1 MATASQGNMQLDLG
15 SLERA
20 LDKAQRITDQGM
32 RSMQRR
38 VEEASKKIAEALAT
52 SSASALGATSNAVDG
67 LRKAYDPAARAAD
80 DFVKSQ
86 SSLSALLQQNKSA
99 GTEYAQSLE
108 VSGKKL
114 GAYSDEM
121 EKLRNSGALAVSQL
135 GRGSRQQALAAQL
148 SANDEEYAL
157 ARKAL
162 DKQFPQGAVQSPAT
176 YADKSGIKFPAGD
189 AYGRG
194 AEQGDDYATKLDE
207 LKTKHSDMALQI
219 QSNYV
224 QMSEA
229 LGDWKNGA
237 SSALDDYMNN
247 AGNVAAQSKA
257 VFTSAFEQMDAA
269 ILQFATTGKF
279 SFSDFA
285 KSVLKDMA
293 MLAAKTAA
301 SKALSSLFGM
311 VGSAVMNFWPSA
323 TPTSSTFTVDGA
335 TTVFTPQVDASS
347 LSPPVFPH
355 AKGGAFT
362 NTVATA
368 PTLAPMAL
376 FGESGPEAIMPLSR
390 GSDGSLGVVAL
401 GGGQSGTTSNQQ
413 VVIQQTINVSDGQA
427 GAAGAGTNSQS
438 LANAYASAA
447 KQGAAEQIARDLK
460 PGGQI
465 WSVINGR

>member
-1 MATASQGNMQLDLG
+1 MATASRGSLQLDLG
-15 SLERA
+15 DLERA
-20 LDKAQRITDQGM
+20 LNKAQRITDQGM
-32 RSMQRR
+32 RNMQLR
-38 VEEASKKIAEALAT
+38 VEEAGRKIAAALAN
-52 SSASALGATSNAVDG
+52 SQASALDTTASAFDD

-80 DFVKSQ
+80 DFSKSQ
-86 SSLSALLQQNKSA
+86 SSLNALLQQNKSA
-99 GTEYAQSLE
+99 GTEYAQTLE
-108 VSGKKL
+108 ASGKKL
-114 GAYSDEM
+114 RAYSTEL
-121 EKLRNSGALAVSQL
+121 ESLRTSGALAASQL
-135 GRGSRQQALAAQL
+135 GRGRRQQDLATQL
-148 SANDEEYAL
+148 SANDEKYAL
-157 ARKAL
+157 AREAL
-162 DKQFPQGAVQSPAT
+162 DKQYPQGATQAPAT
-176 YADKSGIKFPAGD
+176 YTDTAGIRFPAGD

-194 AEQGDDYATKLDE
+194 AERADDYAIKLDE
-207 LKTKHSDMALQI
+207 LKTKHSDMTLQI

-224 QMSEA
+224 QMSES
-229 LGDWKNGA
+229 LGDWRNGA
-237 SSALDDYMNN
+237 SSALDDYMNK
-247 AGNVAAQSKA
+247 AGDVAAQSKA

-311 VGSAVMNFWPSA
+311 ASSAVMGLFGSTATPAPTTTSVGSASYTFDPQLSLG
-323 TPTSSTFTVDGA
+323 SSFKYANGG
-335 TTVFTPQVDASS
+335 VFTN
-347 LSPPVFPH
+347 
-355 AKGGAFT
+355 G
-362 NTVATA
+362 VATG

-376 FGESGPEAIMPLSR
+376 FGEAGPEAIMPLSR
-390 GSDGSLGVVAL
+390 GADGSLGVVAL

-413 VVIQQTINVSDGQA
+413 VLIQQTINVPDGQA
-427 GAAGAGTNSQS
+427 GASGAGMNSQS

>member
-1 MATASQGNMQLDLG
+1 MATASRGSLQLDLG
-15 SLERA
+15 DLERT
-20 LDKAQRITDQGM
+20 LNKAQRITDQGM
-32 RSMQRR
+32 RNMQLR
-38 VEEASKKIAEALAT
+38 VEEAGRKIAAALAN
-52 SSASALGATSNAVDG
+52 SQASALDTTASAFDD

-80 DFVKSQ
+80 DFSKSQ
-86 SSLSALLQQNKSA
+86 SSLNALLQQNKSA
-99 GTEYAQSLE
+99 GTEYAQTLE
-108 VSGKKL
+108 ASGKKFR
-114 GAYSDEM
+114 AYSTEL
-121 EKLRNSGALAVSQL
+121 ESLRTSGALAASQL
-135 GRGSRQQALAAQL
+135 GRGRRQQDLATQL
-148 SANDEEYAL
+148 SANDEKYAL
-157 ARKAL
+157 AREAL
-162 DKQFPQGAVQSPAT
+162 DKQYPQGATQAPAT
-176 YADKSGIKFPAGD
+176 YADTAGIRFPAGD

-194 AEQGDDYATKLDE
+194 AERADDYAIKLDE
-207 LKTKHSDMALQI
+207 LKTKHSDMTLQI

-224 QMSEA
+224 QMSES

-237 SSALDDYMNN
+237 SSAWDDYMNK
-247 AGNVAAQSKA
+247 AGDVAAQSKA

-311 VGSAVMNFWPSA
+311 VGSAVMSLWPSA
-323 TPTSSTFTVDGA
+323 APAASTFTVDGA
-335 TTVFTPQVDASS
+335 TTVFKPQIDASS

-368 PTLAPMAL
+368 PMLAPMAL
-376 FGESGPEAIMPLSR
+376 FGEAGPEAIMPLSR
-390 GSDGSLGVVAL
+390 AADGSLGVVAL

-413 VVIQQTINVSDGQA
+413 VLIQQTINVPDGQA
-427 GAAGAGTNSQS
+427 GASGAGMNSQS

>member
-1 MATASQGNMQLDLG
+1 MATASRGSLQLDLG
-15 SLERA
+15 DLERA
-20 LDKAQRITDQGM
+20 LNKAQRITDQGM
-32 RSMQRR
+32 RNMQLR
-38 VEEASKKIAEALAT
+38 VEEAGRKIAAALAN
-52 SSASALGATSNAVDG
+52 SQASALDTTASAFDD

-80 DFVKSQ
+80 DFSKSQ
-86 SSLSALLQQNKSA
+86 SSLNALLQQNKSA
-99 GTEYAQSLE
+99 GTEYAQTLE
-108 VSGKKL
+108 ASGKKFR
-114 GAYSDEM
+114 AYSTEL
-121 EKLRNSGALAVSQL
+121 ESLRTSGALAASQL
-135 GRGSRQQALAAQL
+135 GRGRRQQDLATQL
-148 SANDEEYAL
+148 SANDEKYAL
-157 ARKAL
+157 AREAL
-162 DKQFPQGAVQSPAT
+162 DKQYPQGATQAPAT
-176 YADKSGIKFPAGD
+176 YADTAGIRFPAGD

-194 AEQGDDYATKLDE
+194 AERADDYAIKLDE
-207 LKTKHSDMALQI
+207 LKTKHSDMTLQI

-224 QMSEA
+224 QMSES

-237 SSALDDYMNN
+237 SSAWDDYMNK
-247 AGNVAAQSKA
+247 AGDVAAQSKA

-311 VGSAVMNFWPSA
+311 ASSAVMGWFGSTATPAPTTTSVGSASYTFDPQLSLG
-323 TPTSSTFTVDGA
+323 SSFKYANGG
-335 TTVFTPQVDASS
+335 VFTN
-347 LSPPVFPH
+347 
-355 AKGGAFT
+355 G
-362 NTVATA
+362 VATG

-376 FGESGPEAIMPLSR
+376 FGEAGPEAIMPLSR
-390 GSDGSLGVVAL
+390 GADGSLGVVAL

-413 VVIQQTINVSDGQA
+413 VLIQQTINVPDGQS
-427 GAAGAGTNSQS
+427 GASGAGMNSQS

>member
-1 MATASQGNMQLDLG
+1 MATASQGNLQLDLG

-52 SSASALGATSNAVDG
+52 SSASTLGATSNAFDG

-311 VGSAVMNFWPSA
+311 ASSAVMGWFGSTAAPA
-323 TPTSSTFTVDGA
+323 PTTASVGSSSYTFDPQLSLDSSFKYANGG
-335 TTVFTPQVDASS
+335 VFTN
-347 LSPPVFPH
+347 
-355 AKGGAFT
+355 G
-362 NTVATA
+362 VATG

-376 FGESGPEAIMPLSR
+376 FGEAGPEAIMPLSR

-413 VVIQQTINVSDGQA
+413 VVIQQTINVPDGQT
-427 GAAGAGTNSQS
+427 GASGAGTNSQS

>member
-1 MATASQGNMQLDLG
+1 MATASQGNLLLDLG

-38 VEEASKKIAEALAT
+38 VEEAGKKMADALAI
-52 SSASALGATSNAVDG
+52 SSASALDATSSAFGD
-67 LRKAYDPAARAAD
+67 LRKAYDPAAKAAD
-80 DFVKSQ
+80 EFVKSQ
-86 SSLSALLQQNKSA
+86 SALNALLQQNKSVGA
-99 GTEYAQSLE
+99 EYAQSLDKQWLQ
-108 VSGKKL
+108 S
-114 GAYSDEM
+114 
-121 EKLRNSGALAVSQL
+121 
-135 GRGSRQQALAAQL
+135 AAQAPA
-148 SANDEEYAL
+148 SYTD
-157 ARKAL
+157 KAGIN
-162 DKQFPQGAVQSPAT
+162 FPV
-176 YADKSGIKFPAGD
+176 GD
-189 AYGRG
+189 AYGRVTQQS
-194 AEQGDDYATKLDE
+194 ADYATKLDE
-207 LKTKHSDMALQI
+207 LKAKHSATTQQI
-219 QSNYV
+219 QSDYG
-224 QMSEA
+224 QMGE
-229 LGDWKNGA
+229 LLDGWKNGA
-237 SSALDDYMNN
+237 QSAFSDYMSSANDV
-247 AGNVAAQSKA
+247 AGKTKA
-257 VFTSAFEQMDAA
+257 VFTSAFQQMDEA

-301 SKALSSLFGM
+301 SSALSSLFGM
-311 VGSAVMNFWPSA
+311 VGSAVMSLLPQA
-323 TPTSSTFTVDGA
+323 APTSSTFSVDGVK
-335 TTVFTPQVDASS
+335 TVFNPQLDTSG
-347 LSPPVFPH
+347 LKLGPVFAN

-362 NTVATA
+362 NTVATG

-376 FGESGPEAIMPLSR
+376 FGEAGPEAIMPLSR

-413 VVIQQTINVSDGQA
+413 VVIQQSINVADGQA
-427 GAAGAGTNSQS
+427 GASGAGMNSQN